1 MEAKTEKL
9 KIDLLNWY
17 KKNKRAFSWRKTTD
31 PWQILL
37 IETLSQQTQLERA
50 NEYFDNFLIKFPSP
64 TSMANS
70 SLKIILKMWSGLGYN
85 NRAKRLYEASKIIEK
100 KGFDEIYP
108 NFEVLPG
115 VGPYT
120 KNAILSF
127 AYGEKVLAIDTNI
140 ERIIQRYFGLNDA
153 KDFFKEN
160 TNYFLHNVDSRDIN
174 QAFMDFGSSICKS
187 SNPTCSICPVESG
200 CSKYFSNSKVTKEK
214 FKGSNREVRGKI
226 VKLLVNKG
234 HIDNQKLFEEI
245 DEDSDKITKAL
256 EGLKKDNLI
265 KVKKNNIIEI
275 NSN

>member
-1 MEAKTEKL
+1 MEARTEKL

-17 KKNKRAFSWRKTTD
+17 KKNKRVFSWRKTTD

-50 NEYFDNFLIKFPSP
+50 NEYFDKFLLKFPSP

-100 KGFDEIYP
+100 NGFDQIYP

-120 KNAILSF
+120 KSALLSF

-140 ERIIQRYFGLNDA
+140 ERIIQRYFGLNDT
-153 KDFFKEN
+153 KDFLIEN
-160 TNYFLHNVDSRDIN
+160 SKYFLHNVESRDIN
-174 QAFMDFGSSICKS
+174 QAFLDFGSSVCKG
-187 SNPTCSICPVESG
+187 SNPMCDMCPIEKD
-200 CSKYFSNSKVTKEK
+200 CSKYFSNNKNTKEK
-214 FKGSNREVRGKI
+214 FIGSNREVRGKI
-226 VKLLVNKG
+226 IKLLIREG
-234 HIDNQKLFEEI
+234 HINNQKLFEEI
-245 DEDSDKITKAL
+245 DEDSEKVNKAL

-265 KVKKNNIIEI
+265 KFKKNNIIEI
-275 NSN
+275 N

>member
-1 MEAKTEKL
+1 MEARTEKL

-50 NEYFDNFLIKFPSP
+50 NEYFDKFLIQFPSP
-64 TSMANS
+64 KSMANS

-100 KGFDEIYP
+100 KGFDQIYP

-120 KNAILSF
+120 KSAILSF

-140 ERIIQRYFGLNDA
+140 ERIIQRYFGLNDT
-153 KDFFKEN
+153 KDFFIEN
-160 TNYFLHNVDSRDIN
+160 SKYFLDNVESRDIN
-174 QAFMDFGSSICKS
+174 QAFMDFGSSICKG
-187 SNPTCSICPVESG
+187 SNPMCDVCPIEKD
-200 CSKYFSNSKVTKEK
+200 CSKYFSNNKSTKEK
-214 FKGSNREVRGKI
+214 FIGSNREVRGKI
-226 VKLLVNKG
+226 IKLLIREGHVN
-234 HIDNQKLFEEI
+234 NQELFEEI
-245 DEDSDKITKAL
+245 DEDSEKVHKAL
-256 EGLKKDNLI
+256 EGLKKDKLI
-265 KVKKNNIIEI
+265 KFKKNNIIEI
-275 NSN
+275 T

>member
-1 MEAKTEKL
+1 METKAKKL
-9 KIDLLNWY
+9 KLELINWY
-17 KKNKRAFSWRKTTD
+17 KKNKRSFLWRKTTD

-37 IETLSQQTQLERA
+37 IETLAQQTQLERA
-50 NEYFDNFLIKFPSP
+50 NNYFKKFIEVFP
-64 TSMANS
+64 TPKSMANS
-70 SLKIILKMWSGLGYN
+70 SLKIILQMWSGLGYN

-100 KGFDEIYP
+100 KGFNQIYP
-108 NFEVLPG
+108 NFDDLPG

-140 ERIIQRYFGLNDA
+140 ERIIKRYFGLNDT

-160 TNYFLHNVDSRDIN
+160 SKYFLQKVDSREIN

-187 SNPTCSICPVESG
+187 TNPTCSTCPIEKD
-200 CSKYFSNSKVTKEK
+200 CSKYFFNRKNTKENY
-214 FKGSNREVRGKI
+214 KGSNREIRGKI
-226 VKLLVNKG
+226 VNLLVN
-234 HIDNQKLFEEI
+234 
-245 DEDSDKITKAL
+245 EDSINNLKLLEELNEDSEKVKKAL

-265 KVKKNNIIEI
+265 KFKKNNIIEI

>member
-1 MEAKTEKL
+1 MEARTKKL

-17 KKNKRAFSWRKTTD
+17 KKNKRSFSWRKTKD

-50 NEYFDNFLIKFPSP
+50 NEYFDKFIIKFPSP
-64 TSMANS
+64 KSMASS

-85 NRAKRLYEASKIIEK
+85 NRAKRLYDASKIIEK
-100 KGFDEIYP
+100 KGFDQIYP
-108 NFEVLPG
+108 NFDVLPG

-140 ERIIQRYFGLNDA
+140 ERIIKRYFGLNDT
-153 KDFFKEN
+153 KDFFNKN
-160 TNYFLHNVDSRDIN
+160 SKYFLRNVDSRDIN
-174 QAFMDFGSSICKS
+174 QAFMDFGNSICKS
-187 SNPTCSICPVESG
+187 SNPICNVCPLENS
-200 CSKYFSNSKVTKEK
+200 CSKYFYTYKSTKEK

-226 VKLLVNKG
+226 IKLLINKG
-234 HIDNQKLFEEI
+234 STNNQKIFEEI
-245 DEDSDKITKAL
+245 DEDSDKVKKAL
-256 EGLKKDNLI
+256 QGLKKDNLI
-265 KVKKNNIIEI
+265 KFKKNNIIEI